1 MGGICMKRRRKS
13 YSVDAVVRFFLQY
26 YGIPT
31 KQDIERI
38 LKRMDR
44 LEVALKEAKVSGRT
58 ARKAGGRK
66 TAGGK
71 GRVARS
77 RPKMTATEKVL
88 SIVRRSRKGVDVP
101 GLKAKSGF
109 EDKKIRNIIFRLS
122 KQGTIKR
129 VGRGLYAIR

>member
-1 MGGICMKRRRKS
+1 MKRRRKS

-31 KQDIERI
+31 KQDIEKI

-44 LEVALKEAKVSGRT
+44 LEAAIKGAKVSERT
-58 ARKAGGRK
+58 ARKVGGRK

-71 GRVARS
+71 GRGAKS
-77 RPKMTATEKVL
+77 RPRMTATEKVL
-88 SIVRRSRKGVDVP
+88 SVLKGSRKGVDVP

>member
-1 MGGICMKRRRKS
+1 MCMKRRRKS

-31 KQDIERI
+31 KQDIEKI

-44 LEVALKEAKVSGRT
+44 LEVALKGAKVSGRT

-71 GRVARS
+71 GQVARS

-122 KQGTIKR
+122 KQGTVKR
-129 VGRGLYAIR
+129 IGRGLYAIR

>member
-1 MGGICMKRRRKS
+1 MKRRRRS

-31 KQDIERI
+31 KQDIDKI

-44 LEVALKEAKVSGRT
+44 LEAAVKGTRVSGRT

-66 TAGGK
+66 IAGGE

-77 RPKMTATEKVL
+77 RPRMTATEKVL